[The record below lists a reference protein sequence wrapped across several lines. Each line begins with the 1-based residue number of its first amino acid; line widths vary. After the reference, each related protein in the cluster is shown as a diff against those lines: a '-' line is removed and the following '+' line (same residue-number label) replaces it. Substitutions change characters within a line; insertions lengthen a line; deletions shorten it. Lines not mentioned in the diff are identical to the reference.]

1 MNNMNEQKR
10 RRFLEPS
17 NSKNKRL
24 NTINEDPGRKR
35 VEEKRLFVNMR
46 WTDKKKRSSKKIMK
60 VEKERRSE

>member
-35 VEEKRLFVNMR
+35 VEEKRLFVTNQMNR
-46 WTDKKKRSSKKIMK
+46 Q
-60 VEKERRSE
+60 EKEIKQEDYESLKREKN